1 MNLHNI
7 FQKVRQTSPLPLREG
22 LGVGLCLL
30 LFSACEDY
38 TDHNFGTRDE
48 LYQPTQVNH
57 IKIDL
62 TDADYAKIAN
72 DATNREL
79 ADAQGLTEA
88 LQSVADK
95 KYFRAGITPEEYLL
109 PMLQGLVG
117 KTQYY
122 TMTEGSTIT
131 VNCMVSEETSI
142 SGAAYVPFK
151 ADFKAGKYLLAPVG
165 QEQILGTS
173 GLTAD
178 GEQPGYGYLY
188 LTGGDKCPAITRIN
202 DEAITVDATAKDYLY
217 TFEKE
222 GDYFTI
228 RNAAGYYLYL
238 DGSHASFQYTD
249 DLQSDCDEPAQGLWT
264 VSSTAEGTYDITNV
278 ATGQQLRY
286 DTNYKSA
293 GCYSPEK
300 QTENHVAI
308 NLYNEGKINVVAD
321 GTPELTP
328 VIFSLDEDG
337 WAAKVDYI
345 NMPLTAMGSN
355 TTDAD
360 AIYAMSGWSIEA
372 IGGIGDLT
380 YVWRLDPTYGLRA
393 SAYANSTYTVVDV
406 WAISPALNLKKAK
419 QPLFRFDEAQKYV
432 GSPIDDFLQVW
443 ISTDYAGRGGQAAA
457 HWTNVTDRLVG
468 AAKED
473 GSLWTRPD
481 GSDWTYA
488 TMTIDLSEFAGQPD
502 VRVAFRYVTN
512 ETSAATWE
520 VKNVICKEAE

>member
-1 MNLHNI
+1 MKTKHILMGALALS
-7 FQKVRQTSPLPLREG
+7 VLT
-22 LGVGLCLL
+22 
-30 LFSACEDY
+30 ACEDY
-38 TDHNFGTRDE
+38 TEKNFGSRDE

-62 TDADYAKIAN
+62 ADADYAKIADN
-72 DATNREL
+72 ATNKAL
-79 ADAQGLTEA
+79 AAEQGLAEA

-95 KYFRAGITPEEYLL
+95 KYFRGGITPEEYLL
-109 PMLQGLVG
+109 PMLQQLVG

-122 TMTEGSTIT
+122 TMTAGSTIT
-131 VNCMVSEETSI
+131 VNCLVSEETNV
-142 SGAAYVPFK
+142 SGPAYVPVSG
-151 ADFKAGKYLLAPVG
+151 DFKAGKYLLAPIG

-178 GEQPGYGYLY
+178 GEHPGYGYLY

-202 DEAITVDATAKDYLY
+202 DEAITIDATAKEYIYAFDA
-217 TFEKE
+217 E
-222 GDYFTI
+222 GDAFTI

-249 DLQSDCDEPAQGLWT
+249 DLQSDCDEPAMGLWT
-264 VSSTAEGTYDITNV
+264 VSATADGAYEITNCG
-278 ATGQQLRY
+278 TGQQLRY
-286 DTNYKSA
+286 DTSYKSA
-293 GCYSPEK
+293 GCYSPDK
-300 QTENHVAI
+300 QTANHVAVG
-308 NLYNEGKINVVAD
+308 LYKEGKINVAAD

-345 NMPLTAMGSN
+345 NMALTGMGSN

-360 AIYAMSGWSIEA
+360 AIFDMSGWSIEA
-372 IGGIGDLT
+372 EGGIGELT

-406 WAISPALNLKKAK
+406 MAISPALNLKKAK
-419 QPLFRFDEAQKYV
+419 SPLLRFDEAQKYAA
-432 GSPIDDFLQVW
+432 SPLDDFLQVW
-443 ISTDYAGRGGQAAA
+443 VSTDYTGRGGRSAAT
-457 HWTNVTDRLVG
+457 WVNVTDRIKG
-468 AAKED
+468 AAKDD
-473 GSLWTRPD
+473 GSFWTRPD

-488 TMTIDLSEFAGQPD
+488 TMNIDLSEFAGQPD
-502 VRVAFRYVTN
+502 VRVAFRYITN

-520 VKNVICKEAE
+520 IKNVVCKEAE